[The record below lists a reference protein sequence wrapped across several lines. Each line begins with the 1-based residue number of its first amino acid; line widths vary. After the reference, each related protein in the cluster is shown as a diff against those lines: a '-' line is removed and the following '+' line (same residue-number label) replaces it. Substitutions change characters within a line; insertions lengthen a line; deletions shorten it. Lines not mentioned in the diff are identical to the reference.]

1 MAFIHQKVLAGT
13 HNIKAA
19 CKNASTTL
27 KKKSKCKALS
37 TRGSLTMETLAQE
50 SSWIS

>member
-13 HNIKAA
+13 RNIKAA
-19 CKNASTTL
+19 CMNTSTTL
-27 KKKSKCKALS
+27 KKKAKCKALS
-37 TRGSLTMETLAQE
+37 TKGSLTMETLAQK